1 MNACESCG
9 DLHDPS
15 DMVNTIEDFHFCYRC
30 DEKNRELYDFMWF
43 TRYSDKVIKEEDND
57 N

>member
-30 DEKNRELYDFMWF
+30 DEKNRELYDCLWF
-43 TRYSDKVIKEEDND
+43 SKFSNKINKEEDNG
-57 N
+57 

>member
-15 DMVNTIEDFHFCYRC
+15 DMVNSLEDFYFCYTCEDKDR
-30 DEKNRELYDFMWF
+30 EKYDYMWF
-43 TRYSDKVIKEEDND
+43 TRYSHKVIREDN
-57 N
+57 NE

>member
-15 DMVNTIEDFHFCYRC
+15 DMVNSLEDFYFCYTCEDKDR
-30 DEKNRELYDFMWF
+30 EKYDYMSFN
-43 TRYSDKVIKEEDND
+43 RYSHKVIREDKNE
-57 N
+57 

>member
-15 DMVNTIEDFHFCYRC
+15 DMVNSLEDFHFCYTC
-30 DEKNRELYDFMWF
+30 EAKNRELYDYMWF
-43 TRYSDKVIKEEDND
+43 TRYSDKVIKEEKND
-57 N
+57 

>member
-15 DMVNTIEDFHFCYRC
+15 DMVNPLEDFYFCYTC
-30 DEKNRELYDFMWF
+30 EDKNRELYDYMWF
-43 TRYSDKVIKEEDND
+43 TRYSDKVKGKNND
-57 N
+57 

>member
-15 DMVNTIEDFHFCYRC
+15 DMVNTIEDFSF
-30 DEKNRELYDFMWF
+30 LLQM
-43 TRYSDKVIKEEDND
+43 
-57 N
+57 